1 MADKLGMDPFTNLSE
16 LNQTSNQKFFQPM
29 KGRIRDK
36 HGIYQSIDLSQN
48 NRDQSI
54 NYYQQKSQ
62 NSDEINNF

>member
-1 MADKLGMDPFTNLSE
+1 
-16 LNQTSNQKFFQPM
+16 M

-48 NRDQSI
+48 NRNQSI

-62 NSDEINNF
+62 NSDEIDKIIIEAYEADYLIVLTEQKGDNKLLVLES